1 MSCSDNS
8 EFRRYFVVTNLS
20 DGKIR
25 GRYQF
30 TNEDVDRLGWDSPRV
45 DRGVRV
51 VAKMAWLKAQGADL
65 VGAKVYELSDR
76 FSLEVWESKLEW
88 WKKGYY
94 GCYGVWSDRPKS
106 VYRPSTDAD
115 IDEMQR
121 MELAS
126 EAFACGG
133 MDAYN
138 EYFVNF

>member
-1 MSCSDNS
+1 MFCSDNS

-25 GRYQF
+25 GRYRF
-30 TNEDVDRLGWDSPRV
+30 TTEDVNRLGWDSPRV

-76 FSLEVWESKLEW
+76 FSLEDWENTQRW

-94 GCYGVWSDRPKS
+94 AYGVWSDLPKS
-106 VYRPSTDAD
+106 VYRPSTESDV
-115 IDEMQR
+115 DEMQR

-126 EAFACGG
+126 EAFARGG

-138 EYFVNF
+138 EFC

>member
-1 MSCSDNS
+1 MSCENGTD
-8 EFRRYFVVTNLS
+8 FRRYFVVTNLS

-25 GRYQF
+25 GRYRF
-30 TNEDVDRLGWDSPRV
+30 TTEDVNRLGWDSPRV

-76 FSLEVWESKLEW
+76 FSLEDWENTQRW
-88 WKKGYY
+88 WKKGFYA
-94 GCYGVWSDRPKS
+94 YGVWSDLPKKP
-106 VYRPSTDAD
+106 YRPSTSAD

-126 EAFACGG
+126 EAFARGG

-138 EYFVNF
+138 EFC

>member
-1 MSCSDNS
+1 MHCSDSS

-20 DGKIR
+20 DGKLR
-25 GRYQF
+25 GRYRF

-45 DRGVRV
+45 DRGVRI

-76 FSLEVWESKLEW
+76 FSIEVWENKLEW

-94 GCYGVWSDRPKS
+94 GCYGVWSDRPKKA
-106 VYRPSTDAD
+106 YRPSTDAD

-126 EAFACGG
+126 EAFARGG

-138 EYFVNF
+138 EYC

>member
-1 MSCSDNS
+1 MHCSDSS

-20 DGKIR
+20 DGELR
-25 GRYQF
+25 GRYRF

-76 FSLEVWESKLEW
+76 FSLEDWENTQMW
-88 WKKGYY
+88 WKNGFYA
-94 GCYGVWSDRPKS
+94 YGVWSDRTKKA
-106 VYRPSTDAD
+106 YRPSTDAD

-126 EAFACGG
+126 EAFARGG

>member
-1 MSCSDNS
+1 MTCSNNS

-20 DGKIR
+20 DGKLR

-45 DRGVRV
+45 DRSVRV

-126 EAFACGG
+126 EAFARGG